1 MVCVNRRPDGSP
13 KGSCAERGSE
23 QVYKALRAGLK
34 ERGLARV
41 RARVVSCSCLDACTT
56 GPSILVEPQHIMY
69 GRVTIEDIQDIL
81 DAIEN
86 GTVVERLSINPEF

>member
-1 MVCVNRRPDGSP
+1 
-13 KGSCAERGSE
+13 
-23 QVYKALRAGLK
+23 
-34 ERGLARV
+34 
-41 RARVVSCSCLDACTT
+41 
-56 GPSILVEPQHIMY
+56 MY